1 MDARVEG
8 GEVDGSPAEEEE
20 RKKECEMGL
29 GTLKRVLMLVWG
41 EHLRLP
47 KEQSKS
53 AADGG

>member
-1 MDARVEG
+1 MGTRVEG